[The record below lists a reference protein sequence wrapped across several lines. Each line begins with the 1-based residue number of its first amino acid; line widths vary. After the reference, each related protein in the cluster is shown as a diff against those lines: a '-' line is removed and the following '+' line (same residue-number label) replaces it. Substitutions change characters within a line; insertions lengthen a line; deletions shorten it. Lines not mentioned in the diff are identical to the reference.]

1 MSMKK
6 FKDLSS
12 FGFTFTSRAGEK
24 ATVTVLNGNINSN
37 IDTSE
42 VATNISVGTSDSI
55 LVSSI
60 NNHLSP
66 NKQSEATLPEATS
79 SLDSMKLKNDI
90 GNYIHNRLNLSNEL
104 RYLLL
109 TQHFVPDEKFKWPF
123 VQRKTNNTI
132 ENRFLRPNHLNDNK
146 PWLVYSP
153 SKSGLFCVPCVLF
166 TKAAGNNHLGSFVLS
181 PCQQYGKLL
190 GADGQITRHKL
201 KNYHNDSILDA
212 ERFISVYENK
222 CDSVDD
228 LLVNK
233 QKQEKIENR
242 KRLVPIIKTIILCGQ
257 NNIPLRGHR
266 DDGNLNVDSIVSGEG
281 NFRSLLRYRID
292 AGDSMLAN
300 HLSTASKTATYIS
313 KTTQNELI
321 EICGDLIRE
330 QILAEVKHATFFTVI
345 GDETTDVNTIEQFTF
360 CLRYVFENKVHE
372 KFISFLP
379 AEDRTGEG
387 LARLILEEIKNL
399 GLNPNF
405 MVGQAYDGCSAMSG
419 KFNGCHAYI
428 QKLFPTALYLQC
440 ASHSLNLAISDSCFI
455 IIIQNCIGS
464 IKEIYNYFNSSS
476 KRTLYLKQIINNS
489 NKKKLASVCDTRWVE
504 RHDAVITF
512 RQLYPFIMTCFEKI
526 IEEETGKNQTLAF
539 NYLKN
544 IQSSCFIISLCILKK
559 CLSMT
564 LPIAAGLQAPDND
577 IMDCKRLVDDVLFMF
592 KQMRNEKLNEEYGEI
607 LSEVKQLCEL
617 SGTQLT
623 VMRGV
628 GRQMYRPNAPAQT
641 PEEYYRVNLFI
652 PIMDHFIVSLT
663 N

>member
-1 MSMKK
+1 
-6 FKDLSS
+6 
-12 FGFTFTSRAGEK
+12 
-24 ATVTVLNGNINSN
+24 
-37 IDTSE
+37 
-42 VATNISVGTSDSI
+42 
-55 LVSSI
+55 
-60 NNHLSP
+60 
-66 NKQSEATLPEATS
+66 
-79 SLDSMKLKNDI
+79 
-90 GNYIHNRLNLSNEL
+90 
-104 RYLLL
+104 
-109 TQHFVPDEKFKWPF
+109 
-123 VQRKTNNTI
+123 
-132 ENRFLRPNHLNDNK
+132 
-146 PWLVYSP
+146 
-153 SKSGLFCVPCVLF
+153 
-166 TKAAGNNHLGSFVLS
+166 
-181 PCQQYGKLL
+181 
-190 GADGQITRHKL
+190 
-201 KNYHNDSILDA
+201 
-212 ERFISVYENK
+212 
-222 CDSVDD
+222 
-228 LLVNK
+228 
-233 QKQEKIENR
+233 
-242 KRLVPIIKTIILCGQ
+242 
-257 NNIPLRGHR
+257 
-266 DDGNLNVDSIVSGEG
+266 
-281 NFRSLLRYRID
+281 
-292 AGDSMLAN
+292 MLAN
-300 HLSTASKTATYIS
+300 HLSTAGKTATYIS
-313 KTTQNELI
+313 KTIQNELI

-387 LARLILEEIKNL
+387 LARLILDEIKNL
-399 GLNPNF
+399 GLNANF
-405 MVGQAYDGCSAMSG
+405 MVSQAYDGCSAMSG

-617 SGTQLT
+617 SGRRT
-623 VMRGV
+623 VLMKPSNVQGIK
-628 GRQMYRPNAPAQT
+628 QY
-641 PEEYYRVNLFI
+641 I
-652 PIMDHFIVSLT
+652 
-663 N
+663 